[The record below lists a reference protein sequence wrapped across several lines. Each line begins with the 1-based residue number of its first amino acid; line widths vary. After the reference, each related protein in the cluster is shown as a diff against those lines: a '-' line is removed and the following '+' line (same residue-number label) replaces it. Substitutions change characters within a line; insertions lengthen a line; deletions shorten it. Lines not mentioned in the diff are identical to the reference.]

1 MIAASHNMLVVFAS
15 IAVSLVA
22 AFTGPAIT
30 NNIATLLES
39 KRKLL
44 VVIVGIY
51 PQQRHLVQA
60 LCRDIGAVTSQ
71 EIALSI
77 LTEIIALRRRSISN
91 SN

>member
-1 MIAASHNMLVVFAS
+1 MIAASHNMLVVLAS

-44 VVIVGIY
+44 VVMSAFILSSGIWSK
-51 PQQRHLVQA
+51 HFVAILVQ
-60 LCRDIGAVTSQ
+60 LHHRKS
-71 EIALSI
+71 
-77 LTEIIALRRRSISN
+77 RYPF
-91 SN
+91 